1 MELIMKAA
9 AVALIAG
16 MMGLLIKRSNPEISL
31 LLSAAAVTMIGIAA
45 MSFAGE
51 IKGLVKTVK
60 TLCGTSDVFLAP
72 VLKCTSVAIITK
84 LTAELC
90 RDASQGACAAAVELA
105 GTVCAMCLA
114 MPLIMNMLKMMGGMV

>member
-1 MELIMKAA
+1 MKAA
-9 AVALIAG
+9 AAALIAG

-60 TLCGTSDVFLAP
+60 TLCGTSDVFRAP
-72 VLKCTSVAIITK
+72 VLKCTAVAIRTQ

>member
-1 MELIMKAA
+1 MKAA

-51 IKGLVKTVK
+51 IKGLVRTVK
-60 TLCGTSDVFLAP
+60 TLCGTSDVFLAT
-72 VLKCTSVAIITK
+72 VLKCTAVAIITK

>member
-1 MELIMKAA
+1 MKAA

-31 LLSAAAVTMIGIAA
+31 LLSAAAVTLIGIAA

-60 TLCGTSDVFLAP
+60 TLCGTSDVFLAL
-72 VLKCTSVAIITK
+72 VLKCTAVAIITK

>member
-1 MELIMKAA
+1 MELRMKAA

-60 TLCGTSDVFLAP
+60 TLCGTA
-72 VLKCTSVAIITK
+72 VAIITK

-114 MPLIMNMLKMMGGMV
+114 MPLIMSMLKMMGGMV

>member
-1 MELIMKAA
+1 
-9 AVALIAG
+9 

-45 MSFAGE
+45 ISFAGE

-72 VLKCTSVAIITK
+72 VLKCTAVAIITK
-84 LTAELC
+84 THRGAVPRRVAGGVRGGGGAC
-90 RDASQGACAAAVELA
+90 RDGVRHVSGHAAHNEHAEDD
-105 GTVCAMCLA
+105 
-114 MPLIMNMLKMMGGMV
+114 GGMV

>member
-60 TLCGTSDVFLAP
+60 TLCGTSDVFFAP
-72 VLKCTSVAIITK
+72 VLKCTAVAIITK

>member
-45 MSFAGE
+45 MSFAG
-51 IKGLVKTVK
+51 
-60 TLCGTSDVFLAP
+60 
-72 VLKCTSVAIITK
+72 
-84 LTAELC
+84 
-90 RDASQGACAAAVELA
+90 
-105 GTVCAMCLA
+105 
-114 MPLIMNMLKMMGGMV
+114 

>member
-1 MELIMKAA
+1 MKAA

-72 VLKCTSVAIITK
+72 VLKCTAVAIITK

-105 GTVCAMCLA
+105 GTVLA
-114 MPLIMNMLKMMGGMV
+114 FGAALPLLEQVLTFLTEWTV

>member
-31 LLSAAAVTMIGIAA
+31 LLSAAAVTLIGIAA

-60 TLCGTSDVFLAP
+60 TLCGTSDVFLTP
-72 VLKCTSVAIITK
+72 VLKCTAVAIITK